1 MYALYTNRLI
11 YLFLVF
17 LSVRIQFYKVFA
29 RYTLLFWITLVCAK
43 AQVIPNLTKGDHFLP
58 KLTEAQKRNELVKA
72 RAQTSQELY
81 PELYKNVNE
90 DYMNVVKGT
99 PADPAN
105 AFKNYA
111 QIGMMPTTKSNSP
124 NFPASLYNPSLSIEQ
139 RNQASIEADMAA
151 YEADK
156 LRREAALQE
165 ALRALETPTVSYN
178 LGIHSGKDVDRFE
191 KAYNTLKSMLE
202 GKQKLD
208 FLKATYEVEATVDKS
223 LTWPEFNS
231 MFQHA
236 TQIISAL
243 MVQDK
248 VSPTDNLA
256 KLMAIYKFMSDTT
269 SVLLPGAER
278 KTISKPMM
286 YDFEDFKAEKD
297 ITKVFVSKLLRTGSG
312 QCMSLPMLYY
322 LFAKAFGAEAYLSF
336 SPQHSHITFKD
347 KVGNWQNIELT
358 GRIFTTNDFYWSSGF
373 IKGEQVKSGI
383 YLRPI
388 SEKETIAYMLTTL
401 ALTYVKTIGI
411 DDRAFDMALTARKHS
426 PTSLTANMIMVG
438 YTHELWKN
446 VVRQYEMH
454 NLGDAKLNSDTT
466 AMAIKKHRQKAID
479 FLKRDLGYAE
489 VPDWAYK
496 QWLDGV
502 NQIATRKQHLVKRR
516 ELEQQLK
523 RK

>member
-1 MYALYTNRLI
+1 
-11 YLFLVF
+11 
-17 LSVRIQFYKVFA
+17 
-29 RYTLLFWITLVCAK
+29 
-43 AQVIPNLTKGDHFLP
+43 
-58 KLTEAQKRNELVKA
+58 
-72 RAQTSQELY
+72 
-81 PELYKNVNE
+81 
-90 DYMNVVKGT
+90 
-99 PADPAN
+99 
-105 AFKNYA
+105 
-111 QIGMMPTTKSNSP
+111 
-124 NFPASLYNPSLSIEQ
+124 
-139 RNQASIEADMAA
+139 
-151 YEADK
+151 
-156 LRREAALQE
+156 
-165 ALRALETPTVSYN
+165 
-178 LGIHSGKDVDRFE
+178 
-191 KAYNTLKSMLE
+191 
-202 GKQKLD
+202 
-208 FLKATYEVEATVDKS
+208 
-223 LTWPEFNS
+223 
-231 MFQHA
+231 
-236 TQIISAL
+236 
-243 MVQDK
+243 
-248 VSPTDNLA
+248 
-256 KLMAIYKFMSDTT
+256 MAIYKFMSDTT